1 MNYDKNLLSAIKL
14 AAIWPG
20 DANLKRNSNWRHL
33 FANDIRARSI
43 SGIILLFYLFLC
55 FLIKS
60 SGYGKVI
67 FFLKFPDCVFALGAN
82 EPIGGSARMSNVV
95 DIGEKL

>member
-33 FANDIRARSI
+33 FA
-43 SGIILLFYLFLC
+43 
-55 FLIKS
+55 K
-60 SGYGKVI
+60 
-67 FFLKFPDCVFALGAN
+67 
-82 EPIGGSARMSNVV
+82 
-95 DIGEKL
+95 